1 MGCKFTKAIL
11 GVVLPLGAF
20 AVVYAKTVEL
30 IKRPFN
36 WPTEACVRCGSM
48 SDESILRRE
57 G

>member
-20 AVVYAKTVEL
+20 AVVYAKTVEP